1 MQSPAAKKSRGTDGA
16 LPAESGAVASSRGQH
31 GASSL
36 AVSRADLENL
46 ISALDVRVVALSEC
60 LVSAGHRLELEA
72 LDHPGI
78 HYNLVGEARMSIR
91 GGPRVALPPRTLVIL
106 PPNSP
111 LRLEVSGGGAKQVG
125 GPRETDLRGAGVR
138 RFVAGDPPADV
149 VAICGFFEA
158 TYGLSTHLFRDL
170 DSPIIEH
177 FVTEDRVHAQL
188 ENALTEL
195 ASQEVGARAMGDA
208 LLKLVM
214 VHLIRRSVGSMAVW
228 AKRFVLFRDP
238 QIARAFGLMVA
249 NPGGDHTILSLART
263 ASLGRSAFMVR
274 FTAIVGES
282 PMTVLRD
289 LRMRQATQL
298 LATAGLTVDQVAE
311 SVGYASRSSFV
322 RAFRRAH
329 RVDPSEYR
337 GRLHEPRET

>member
-1 MQSPAAKKSRGTDGA
+1 MRSPAAKKSRGTDGT
-16 LPAESGAVASSRGQH
+16 LPAESSAVASGGRPL

-36 AVSRADLENL
+36 AASRADLENL
-46 ISALDVRVVALSEC
+46 ISALEVRVVALSEC
-60 LVSAGHRLELEA
+60 LVSAGHRLELEG

-91 GGPRVALPPRTLVIL
+91 GGPPIALPPRTLVIL
-106 PPNSP
+106 PPNNP
-111 LRLEVSGGGAKQVG
+111 LRLEGSGGGAKRVG
-125 GPRETDLRGAGVR
+125 GPRTTDMKGAGFR
-138 RFVAGDPPADV
+138 RFVAGDPPPDV
-149 VAICGFFEA
+149 VAVCGFFEA

-170 DSPIIEH
+170 DRPIIEH
-177 FVTEDRVHAQL
+177 FVTDDRVHAQL
-188 ENALTEL
+188 ENALTEV
-195 ASQEVGARAMGDA
+195 ASQEVGSRAMGDA
-208 LLKLVM
+208 LLKQVM

-249 NPGGDHTILSLART
+249 SPGSDHTILSLASA

-298 LATAGLTVDQVAE
+298 LATADLSIDQVAE